1 MTEKE
6 IHRFGEIQYLK
17 GRLDELNK
25 AIPTIT
31 NLNRQR
37 KLDQRIEKYIDKLKK
52 VDEVSYYLYSVEE
65 TNRMRSKERSKR
77 EIKSLLE
84 EILESEEGINEDI
97 KFKIIEKIN
106 SY

>member
-25 AIPTIT
+25 AMPTIT

-65 TNRMRSKERSKR
+65 TNRMKSKERSKR

-84 EILESEEGINEDI
+84 EILESEEGISEDI

>member
-65 TNRMRSKERSKR
+65 TNRMKSKERSKR

-84 EILESEEGINEDI
+84 EILESEEGISEDI